1 MLWGEQGH
9 GETLT
14 HADALSSK
22 TAVSA
27 EARTRY
33 LPYVALGSGVN
44 GHDWGADWVMTRT
57 TEGLEYQDYLLPSFF
72 LRGPPPGQTVQ

>member
-1 MLWGEQGH
+1 MEQGH
-9 GETLT
+9 GETLV

-33 LPYVALGSGVN
+33 LPYVALGSGVTN
-44 GHDWGADWVMTRT
+44 GTDWGADWVTARMV
-57 TEGLEYQDYLLPSFF
+57 EGLEYQDFICRVS
-72 LRGPPPGQTVQ
+72 LRDPVAGLIAQ

>member
-1 MLWGEQGH
+1 MLWVEQGH
-9 GETLT
+9 GETLV
-14 HADALSSK
+14 HADALASK

-44 GHDWGADWVMTRT
+44 GVDWGADGGDSPYVGKPRIS
-57 TEGLEYQDYLLPSFF
+57 GLHFAELF
-72 LRGPPPGQTVQ
+72 